1 MDATGSAAAIL
12 IGRLVVIT
20 GLNYGFSV
28 ALAWVLPTA
37 EFAQVAVLQAV
48 LLVSAMALNSG
59 FPWVLAW
66 TSANRERLGSAM
78 VARVFRTSVAGNLV
92 FGSVLGVFVFLGL
105 PGLVAVGGGDGNQR
119 LLAVA
124 ALTLPLF
131 ALSSVGRGALQGNA
145 RFGRMASVQLA
156 EVVVK
161 VGVTLCLVEA
171 AGLGSDAVALGF
183 LLGAGAATVLAAW
196 FLRDVLPRGRL
207 DWAPLSTYLS
217 ALPLFGATFGFAL
230 LMTLDILSLS
240 AAAGTA
246 GVTAAVV
253 ATYQVGAMIARLP
266 YFMGDA
272 LVDAIFPYM
281 ARHHDSVEL
290 SHGYFKTAVRRVLIL
305 ILPVQV
311 MLIVSPQPLVRL
323 AFPHAY
329 AGAADLIR
337 LLALGAVGALA
348 MTMFGKALQ
357 ALGRRRAALIGVACG
372 LGAEIVLLATLIP
385 RLGADGAAIA
395 YVTGAWTG
403 AILLARSYLRAQ
415 RLTLPRLRA
424 LRRPVRG
431 LAVVLPFCLL
441 AVRLPPRAGLLCLG
455 VGLVAY
461 GAALWRF
468 DAAFAFDLRSLPT
481 VTRITTRGRHHR

>member
-28 ALAWVLPTA
+28 ALAWVLPTG
-37 EFAQVAVLQAV
+37 EFAEVAVLQAV

-66 TSANRERLGSAM
+66 TAANRERLGSAM

-92 FGSVLGVFVFLGL
+92 FGSVLGAFVFLAL
-105 PGLVAVGGGDGNQR
+105 PGLVDVGGGHDNHR

-124 ALTLPLF
+124 AVTLPLF
-131 ALSSVGRGALQGNA
+131 ALNSVGRGALQGNA
-145 RFGRMASVQLA
+145 RFGRMATAQLA
-156 EVVVK
+156 EVTVK
-161 VGVTLCLVEA
+161 VAVTLGLIATVD
-171 AGLGSDAVALGF
+171 LGSDAVALGF
-183 LLGAGAATVLAAW
+183 LLGAAAATLLSGW
-196 FLRDVLPRGRL
+196 FLRDLLPRGRL
-207 DWAPLSTYLS
+207 DWAPLTTYLS

-230 LMTLDILSLS
+230 LMTIDILSLS

-290 SHGYFKTAVRRVLIL
+290 SHGYFAAALRRVFIL
-305 ILPVQV
+305 IVPVQL
-311 MLIVSPQPLVRL
+311 MLIVSPEPVVRL
-323 AFPHAY
+323 AFPDAY

-357 ALGRRRAALIGVACG
+357 ALGRRRAALVGVACG
-372 LGAEIVLLATLIP
+372 LAVEIVLLATLIP

-395 YVTGAWTG
+395 YVAGAWTG
-403 AILLARSYLRAQ
+403 AILLARSYLQAQ
-415 RLTLPRLRA
+415 RLALPRLRS
-424 LRRPVRG
+424 LGRPVRS

-441 AVRLPPRAGLLCLG
+441 AVQLPPHAGLLSLG

-461 GAALWRF
+461 AAALWRF
-468 DAAFAFDLRSLPT
+468 DAVLAVELRSLPT
-481 VTRITTRGRHHR
+481 VSRITFWSRNRR